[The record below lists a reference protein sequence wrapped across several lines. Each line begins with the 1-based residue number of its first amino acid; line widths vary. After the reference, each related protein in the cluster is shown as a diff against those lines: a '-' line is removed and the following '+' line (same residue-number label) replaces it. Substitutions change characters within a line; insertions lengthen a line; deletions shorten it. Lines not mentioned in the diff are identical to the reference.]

1 MIDLSI
7 IVVFDILLRFLM
19 LVNKID
25 GLFSS

>member
-19 LVNKID
+19 LVNNIN